1 MSQPTGGSLPAI
13 PGQISMTNE
22 IRRKLIHL
30 SSISIPVMCWF
41 LSREE
46 ALWILVPMTLAA
58 VVIEILRRTFPR
70 FEQVFRSFFGPL
82 LRPHESGSPG
92 SRPEIN
98 GATFVLVSATL
109 CVFLFPKIIAVT
121 AFAVLIVSDTASALY
136 GRRFGK
142 HKFLRKSV
150 EGSSAFFVTAMAVVL
165 LMAYIASAPWEF
177 VAVGAVAALAAMV
190 MEAVTQG
197 GSSIDD
203 NLTIPTTFGGVM
215 WGLFALLNSP
225 EITALLDRL

>member
-1 MSQPTGGSLPAI
+1 MPVV
-13 PGQISMTNE
+13 PGQISMSNE

-30 SSISIPVMCWF
+30 SSISIPVMYWF
-41 LSREE
+41 VSREV
-46 ALWILVPMTLAA
+46 ALWILVPMTLLA
-58 VVIEILRRTFPR
+58 VIIEVLRRKFSG
-70 FEQVFRSFFGPL
+70 FEKLFSSFFGPL
-82 LRPHESGSPG
+82 LRPHESSSS

-98 GATFVLVSATL
+98 GATFVLLSATI
-109 CVFLFPKIIAVT
+109 CVFVFPKIIAIT

-150 EGSSAFFVTAMAVVL
+150 EGSGAFFVTAMMVVL
-165 LMAYIASAPWEF
+165 LVAYLASAPWEF
-177 VAVGAVAALAAMV
+177 IAVGAVASLAAMV

-203 NLTIPTTFGGVM
+203 NLTIPTTFGAVM
-215 WGLFALLNSP
+215 WGVFALLQRLDMA
-225 EITALLDRL
+225 ALLNR